1 MEDYVHRVGRT
12 GRAGNKGTAY
22 TFITPDQDRYAMDIC
37 KALKL
42 SGQEPPAD
50 LQTLAD
56 HFQEKVKEGKE
67 RMASSGFG
75 GKGLERLDKD
85 RDLVKRIQKRVSFL
99 FLLLLCYCISLF
111 KSKRR
116 KKR

>member
-42 SGQEPPAD
+42 SGQEIPPE
-50 LQTLAD
+50 LQELTD
-56 HFQEKVKEGKE
+56 QFQEKVKAGKE

-85 RDLVKRIQKRVSFL
+85 RDLVKKIQKKVIELEHSITKV
-99 FLLLLCYCISLF
+99 C
-111 KSKRR
+111 
-116 KKR
+116 